1 MDKSNIKK
9 DFDEYE
15 CDYEI
20 FKEWL
25 LLEYINEPDYED
37 YESMLEGIIECE
49 MVRDEYDRTT
59 KFGDLFL
66 DTESENFYRRLEIM
80 NQFEQWIKY
89 YTEFKKEEQI
99 E

>member
-1 MDKSNIKK
+1 MRL
-9 DFDEYE
+9 
-15 CDYEI
+15 C
-20 FKEWL
+20 
-25 LLEYINEPDYED
+25 
-37 YESMLEGIIECE
+37 
-49 MVRDEYDRTT
+49 EYDRTK